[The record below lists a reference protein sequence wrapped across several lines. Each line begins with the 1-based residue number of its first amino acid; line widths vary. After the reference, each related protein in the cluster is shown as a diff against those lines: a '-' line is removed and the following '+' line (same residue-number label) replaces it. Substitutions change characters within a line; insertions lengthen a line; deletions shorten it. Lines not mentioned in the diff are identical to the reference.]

1 MVRYVLLMS
10 NGVEDF
16 QGIMKE
22 IKRKDHTIK
31 NPKYKVFDY
40 SNVRRV

>member
-1 MVRYVLLMS
+1 MVFDGEVCIVDE

-40 SNVRRV
+40 LM